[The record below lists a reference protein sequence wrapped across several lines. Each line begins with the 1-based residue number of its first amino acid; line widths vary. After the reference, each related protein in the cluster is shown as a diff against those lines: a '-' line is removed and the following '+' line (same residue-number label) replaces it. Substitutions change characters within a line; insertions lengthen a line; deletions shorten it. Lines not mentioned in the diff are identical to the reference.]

1 MTETILDRIKAYKLE
16 EIAADKATKPLEA
29 VEADARA
36 ASPVRPFAMALQRAS
51 RESYG
56 LIAEVKKA
64 SPSKGLI
71 REDFDPAAIARS
83 YADGG
88 ATCLSVLTDTPSF
101 QGAKEFLVAA
111 RAACDLPVLRKDF
124 MYDTYQVAEA
134 RALGADC
141 ILIIM
146 ASVSDS
152 QAAELEDATIAWGMD
167 VLLEVHDAPE
177 LERASRL
184 KSPLMGINN
193 RNLKTF
199 ETTLDTT
206 RTLSKLVPADRTIV
220 AESGLNTPDDLAN
233 LAMFGART
241 FLIGESLMR
250 QEDVTAATRAILT
263 NPLVAAGGG
272 M

>member
-1 MTETILDRIKAYKLE
+1 MTDTILDRIKAYKLE
-16 EIAADKATKPLEA
+16 EVAADKAARPLEV
-29 VEADARA
+29 VESEARA
-36 ASPVRPFAMALQRAS
+36 AGPVRAFADALQRAS
-51 RESYG
+51 REGYG

-71 REDFDPAAIARS
+71 RADFHPATIAAA

-101 QGAKEFLVAA
+101 QGAKAFLVEA

-146 ASVSDS
+146 ASVSDA
-152 QAAELEDATIAWGMD
+152 QAAELEDCALDWGMD
-167 VLLEVHDAPE
+167 VLIEVHDQPE
-177 LERASRL
+177 LERANLL

-199 ETTLDTT
+199 EVTLDTT
-206 RTLSKLVPADRTIV
+206 RKLSKLVPADRTIV
-220 AESGLNTPDDLAN
+220 AESGLNSPADLAD
-233 LAMFGART
+233 LAMYGARS

-250 QEDVTAATRAILT
+250 QDDVTAATRAILAH
-263 NPLVAAGGG
+263 PRVASGG